1 MTAIHIEEG
10 DWHSLKHECERVRLM
25 VFVAE
30 QKVPKD
36 EELDEWDEASRHF
49 VAKDERRMVL
59 GCARLLPT
67 GQIGRLAVL
76 RPFRKRG
83 VGRALLDAVLR
94 SAKAAGM
101 KEVFMNAQVHAEPFY
116 ERAGFVSEGERFMDA
131 GIEHVRMR
139 RSL

>member
-49 VAKDERRMVL
+49 VAKDCCRPVRSGAL
-59 GCARLLPT
+59 PYCAPSESAASDARFSM
-67 GQIGRLAVL
+67 RCCV
-76 RPFRKRG
+76 RPRPQ
-83 VGRALLDAVLR
+83 A
-94 SAKAAGM
+94 
-101 KEVFMNAQVHAEPFY
+101 
-116 ERAGFVSEGERFMDA
+116 
-131 GIEHVRMR
+131 
-139 RSL
+139 

>member
-59 GCARLLPT
+59 GCLDCCRPVRSGALPYCAPSESAASDARFSM
-67 GQIGRLAVL
+67 RCCV
-76 RPFRKRG
+76 RPRPQ
-83 VGRALLDAVLR
+83 A
-94 SAKAAGM
+94 
-101 KEVFMNAQVHAEPFY
+101 
-116 ERAGFVSEGERFMDA
+116 
-131 GIEHVRMR
+131 
-139 RSL
+139 